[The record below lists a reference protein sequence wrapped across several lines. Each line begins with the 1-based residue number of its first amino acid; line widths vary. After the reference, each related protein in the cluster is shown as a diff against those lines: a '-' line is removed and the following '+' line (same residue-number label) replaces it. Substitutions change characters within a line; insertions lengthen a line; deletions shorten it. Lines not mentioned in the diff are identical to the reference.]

1 MSEKYKLGL
10 TRNRL
15 FAFDNCVLFAG
26 KYDCP
31 IERDK
36 GERAIKL
43 LSLKEPL
50 ITAKIQLENN
60 GDAFAVVGEV
70 AQKLNLSNHNHD
82 AILKKYET
90 DGLNFWEKLFEFSLS
105 SDGYFIVAGHTCIA
119 DAKSLLRLASYFSG
133 IYSSDSF
140 SVEPSETIVV
150 SQKSQLPLEVLSPI
164 TDKLSLELDSKWSE
178 KSSVFGVDDYCNAKE
193 MYDSSKSQCAKLK
206 QELPQ
211 NTVTGIRAYCAENG
225 VDVSS
230 VVGFAFF
237 EELCKNV
244 QLKSSACKMN
254 VCGDSRFFF
263 EDYKKHGIGA
273 YNGVVSVYLRKKD
286 KLKSDDERLK
296 AFHISTYKGV
306 TSTFKVFY
314 DDVFMMSLSP
324 SLCDSAYMYASGCFK
339 NKTSAKL
346 AENYGCKNEI
356 MCEYFSCNLEQ
367 AFWRELKHFSDI
379 TVEEPFGMR
388 NLFSLNFVL
397 RDGKGYVTFGYK
409 KSVCDDLKAKKIFGN
424 AIERITDF
432 SKK

>member
-15 FAFDNCVLFAG
+15 FDFDNCAVFSG
-26 KYDCP
+26 RYDCSV
-31 IERDK
+31 ESDK

-50 ITAKIQLENN
+50 ITAKIELENN
-60 GDAFAVVGEV
+60 GEAFAVFGEV
-70 AQKLNLSNHNHD
+70 SQKLNLCNDNHD
-82 AILKKYET
+82 VILKKYET
-90 DGLNFWEKLFEFSLS
+90 HGLNFWENLFEFSLS
-105 SDGYFIVAGHTCIA
+105 SDGYFIIAGHTCIA
-119 DAKSLLRLASYFSG
+119 DAKSLLRLAVYFSE
-133 IYSSDSF
+133 IYSSNSL
-140 SVEPSETIVV
+140 SVEPSETVVV

-164 TDKLSLELDSKWSE
+164 TDKLSLELDSKWFE
-178 KSSVFGVDDYCNAKE
+178 KGTVFGEDDYRNAKKK
-193 MYDSSKSQCAKLK
+193 YDSSKSESAKLRR
-206 QELPQ
+206 ELPQ
-211 NTVTGIRAYCAENG
+211 NVVGGLQTYCAENG

-254 VCGDSRFFF
+254 VYGDSRFFF

-273 YNGVVSVYLRKKD
+273 YNGAVNVYLRKKD
-286 KLKSDDERLK
+286 KSKNDDERLK
-296 AFHISTYKGV
+296 AFHIGTYKGV

-324 SLCDSAYMYASGCFK
+324 SLCDSTYMYAAGCFK

-356 MCEYFSCNLEQ
+356 MCDYFSCNLEQ
-367 AFWRELKHFSDI
+367 DFWRELKRFSDV
-379 TVEEPFGMR
+379 TVEEPFKMR
-388 NLFSLNFVL
+388 NLFCLNFVL
-397 RDGKGYVTFGYK
+397 KDGKGYITFGYK
-409 KSVCDDLKAKKIFGN
+409 KSVCDDLKAERIFRN
-424 AIERITDF
+424 AIEYLTDF